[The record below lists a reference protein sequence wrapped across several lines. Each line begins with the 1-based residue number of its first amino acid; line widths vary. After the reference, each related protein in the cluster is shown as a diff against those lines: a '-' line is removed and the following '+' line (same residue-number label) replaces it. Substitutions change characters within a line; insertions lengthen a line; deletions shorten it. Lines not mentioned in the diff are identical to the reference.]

1 VLSRFQD
8 MVVFDGLTRPT
19 AIQFSPDGRV
29 FVAEKSGLIKVFSD
43 LSDKTPT
50 VFADLR
56 TNVHNYWDR
65 GLLGLALD
73 PQFPTKPYVYVLYTY
88 DAAIGGTAPRWG
100 APGQTS
106 DGCPTPPG
114 PTTNGCVVSGRLS
127 RLQAAGD
134 QMVGSEQVLVEG
146 WCQQFPG
153 HSIGTVA
160 FGPDGALYAS
170 GGEGASFQFADY
182 GQTGDPPNPCGD
194 PPGGVGATLTPPS
207 AQGGSLRAQ
216 DLRTAGDPVGLS
228 GSIIRVD
235 PDSGAAFPDN
245 PLAGNQDANA
255 RRIVGYGLR
264 NPYRFTV
271 RPGTSELWVGDV
283 GSGLYEE
290 INRIP
295 NPTDTA
301 VENFGWPC
309 YEGTPRQPSFD
320 AADLTMCETLYN
332 QPGSATNPYFAYAK
346 SQPVVPGEACPVG
359 NTAITGVAFYGGGAY
374 PEAYNGA
381 LFFTDYARDCIWV
394 MFPGANGLPDPQKL
408 VTFRT
413 NTPSP
418 VDLKM
423 GPGGDLFY
431 VDFFGGTVH
440 RITYDPN
447 HPTAVLSSS
456 ATGGSVPA
464 TIFFDAS
471 SSSDPQGEPLSF
483 EWDLDGDG
491 AFDDATGPSTF
502 HTYAA
507 AGAYAVKVKVTNP
520 GGSFDVASQLITIT
534 NDRPTAVIDSPPGTL
549 TWKVGDQITFSGHGS
564 DPQDGQL
571 PPSRMS
577 WSLILHHCSAPDVC
591 HEHVIQDYP
600 GVAGGSFAAP
610 DHDYPS
616 YLELRLTVTDF
627 SGLQDTTSVRL
638 DPQVVNLTFQSSPSG
653 VTLGFGSDSGT
664 TPVTRTVIVGST
676 ISVSAPTSV
685 TIGGT
690 PYVFNSWSDGGA
702 ATHLIIAGASP
713 TTYAETYKQ

>member
-1 VLSRFQD
+1 
-8 MVVFDGLTRPT
+8 M
-19 AIQFSPDGRV
+19 
-29 FVAEKSGLIKVFSD
+29 
-43 LSDKTPT
+43 
-50 VFADLR
+50 
-56 TNVHNYWDR
+56 
-65 GLLGLALD
+65 
-73 PQFPTKPYVYVLYTY
+73 
-88 DAAIGGTAPRWG
+88 
-100 APGQTS
+100 
-106 DGCPTPPG
+106 
-114 PTTNGCVVSGRLS
+114 
-127 RLQAAGD
+127 
-134 QMVGSEQVLVEG
+134 LVEG

-153 HSIGTVA
+153 HSIGTLA
-160 FGPDGALYAS
+160 FGPDGALYAG

-235 PDSGAAFPDN
+235 PNSGAALPDN
-245 PLAGNQDANA
+245 PLAGNPDANA

-295 NPTDTA
+295 NPTDTP

-309 YEGTPRQPSFD
+309 YESFPRQPSFD

-332 QPGSATNPYFAYAK
+332 QPGAATSPYFAYAK

-374 PEAYNGA
+374 PEAYNSA

-447 HPTAVLSSS
+447 HPTAVLSVS
-456 ATGGSVPA
+456 ATGGSAPA

-471 SSSDPQGEPLSF
+471 SSSDPHGEPLSF

-491 AFDDATGPSTF
+491 AFDDATGPTTF
-502 HTYAA
+502 NTYTA
-507 AGAYAVKVKVTNP
+507 AGDYTVKVKVTNP

-534 NDRPTAVIDSPPGTL
+534 NDGPTAVIDSPPGTH

-571 PPSRMS
+571 PPSQMS
-577 WSLILHHCSAPDVC
+577 WSLILHHWSAPDVC

-600 GVAGGSFAAP
+600 GVGAGSFAAP

-638 DPQVVNLTFQSSPSG
+638 DPQVVDLTFQSSPSG
-653 VTLGFGSDSGT
+653 VTLGFGSDSGA

-676 ISVSAPTSV
+676 MSVSAPTSV
-685 TIGGT
+685 TIGST
-690 PYVFNSWSDGGA
+690 PYVFSSWSDGGA
-702 ATHLIIAGASP
+702 ATHLITAGSSP
-713 TTYAETYKQ
+713 TTYAATYKQ